1 MSSWLSKVK
10 SSLFLLECFCAVA
23 VNAVA
28 VAQTH
33 VQPSPILTPQQM
45 LARANQGADL
55 SDVTPYQIHAV
66 LHVDGD
72 HGQKGEL
79 RIYRD
84 TDRFRWEV
92 RLGDYTE
99 IRTTTRD
106 KVSIY
111 RSRPYPFPGIDQ
123 VENLELSWHV
133 KEVFLPN
140 TKFSAFSNR
149 KVSGVAAT
157 CFTSSEPTLKGR
169 TQFCFERNSGSLLR
183 VRDSSGWRGDFS
195 NFISA
200 GGPLIPGRI
209 VLKQPITPHRIEI
222 TDVILAR
229 GTLPEDLFAPVPGA
243 REFSTCEQLISPF
256 ITTRKDWQ
264 LSKSP
269 DAHLYAIVEKDGTLR
284 EVQIHD
290 VHHRHYRHILADS
303 VKDMRFQPA
312 LCNGQAIT
320 YEMDLPLEF
329 APARSETQADRDHQM
344 GCDMIGQCGAARK

>member
-10 SSLFLLECFCAVA
+10 SSLFLLVCFCV
-23 VNAVA
+23 VNVFA

-33 VQPSPILTPQQM
+33 VQPSPILTPRQM

-66 LHVDGD
+66 LHVGGD
-72 HGQKGEL
+72 HGQKGDL

-133 KEVFLPN
+133 KEAFLPK
-140 TKFSAFSNR
+140 TKFSAFSNK
-149 KVSGVAAT
+149 KVSGIAAA
-157 CFTSSEPTLKGR
+157 CFTSSEPTLNGR

-183 VRDSSGWRGDFS
+183 VRDSRGWQGDYS
-195 NFISA
+195 NFISV
-200 GGPLIPGRI
+200 GRLLIPGESYSNSPSLLTASKLLTSFWRGGPCRKI
-209 VLKQPITPHRIEI
+209 FSPLCRERASSVL
-222 TDVILAR
+222 VSS
-229 GTLPEDLFAPVPGA
+229 LF
-243 REFSTCEQLISPF
+243 L
-256 ITTRKDWQ
+256 
-264 LSKSP
+264 LSF
-269 DAHLYAIVEKDGTLR
+269 R
-284 EVQIHD
+284 
-290 VHHRHYRHILADS
+290 
-303 VKDMRFQPA
+303 
-312 LCNGQAIT
+312 
-320 YEMDLPLEF
+320 
-329 APARSETQADRDHQM
+329 
-344 GCDMIGQCGAARK
+344 